1 MHCDHLIQ
9 SKNYADIED
18 RYGSGT
24 FQKYPLTAVRGSG
37 ASVWDVEG
45 KEFIDCMAG
54 YGVAITGHC
63 NPWVVRAVKKQV
75 EKLITC
81 HGSLYND
88 ARSEFLEKLAKVS
101 PKGLDTALLTNSG
114 AESVEAGIKLA
125 RRFTRRKKIISMK
138 GGFHGKTFGA
148 LSATWNKKYREPFEP
163 LVPEFAFVEYG
174 NASALEAALTGDTA
188 AVIAEPVQGE
198 TGIIVPPPEYLKT
211 VRELCDRNG
220 ALLIL
225 DEIQTGLGRTGRM
238 WASEHSGVTPDI
250 MIVSKGLAGGLP
262 IGAAIARREITQ
274 SIKKGEHTSTFAGN
288 ALSCAAG
295 SANLDFILKYKLP
308 EMAESKGKEMK
319 SLLNGI
325 ASRHK
330 IAREARGLG
339 LMLAL
344 ELRVDVHEVLLDSL
358 SRGVIFAYSGRS
370 VVRLLPP
377 IVIAMEQ
384 LRKAG
389 EVLDGAV
396 GREESRHLG
405 QN

>member
-1 MHCDHLIQ
+1 MMQ
-9 SKNYADIED
+9 SKDYAEIEE

-24 FQKYPLTAVRGSG
+24 FQKYPLTAVKGSG
-37 ASVWDVEG
+37 ASIWDVEG

-54 YGVAITGHC
+54 IGVAITGHC
-63 NPWVVRAVKKQV
+63 NPWVVEAVKNQA

-114 AESVEAGIKLA
+114 AESVEAAIKLA

-163 LVPEFAFVEYG
+163 LVPEFEFVEYG
-174 NASALEAALTGDTA
+174 NASALEVALTEDTA

-198 TGIIVPPPEYLKT
+198 TGIIVPPPDYFKN
-211 VRELCDRNG
+211 VRELCDRDG

-238 WASEHSGVTPDI
+238 WASEHSGVIPDI
-250 MIVSKGLAGGLP
+250 FTVSKGLGGGLP
-262 IGAAIARREITQ
+262 VGAAVARREITQ
-274 SIKKGEHTSTFAGN
+274 SIKKGEHSSTFAGN
-288 ALSCAAG
+288 ALSSAAA
-295 SANLDFILKYKLP
+295 SANLDFIVKNKLP

-319 SLLNGI
+319 SLLTGI
-325 ASRHK
+325 VSRHK

-344 ELRVDVHEVLLDSL
+344 ELRVDVHRVLLDSL
-358 SRGVIFAYSGRS
+358 SRGVIFFYSGRD

-377 IVIAMEQ
+377 IVIAKEQ
-384 LRKAG
+384 LQKAG
-389 EVLDGAV
+389 EVLEGAV
-396 GREESRHLG
+396 EREETRHVG